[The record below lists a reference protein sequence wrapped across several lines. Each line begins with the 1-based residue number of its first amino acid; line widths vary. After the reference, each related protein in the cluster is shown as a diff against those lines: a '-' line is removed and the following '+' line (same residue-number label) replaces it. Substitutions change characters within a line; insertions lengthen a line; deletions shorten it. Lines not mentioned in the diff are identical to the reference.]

1 MSSRSSTILVTE
13 DLISHLE
20 KAFPANAYKPG
31 MPLEEVAYHQGTQE
45 PIIHLKQM
53 LHKRTKRGR

>member
-1 MSSRSSTILVTE
+1 MSSRNDTILVTE

-20 KAFPANAYKPG
+20 KAFPAKPYQPG
-31 MPLEEVAYHQGTQE
+31 MPMEEVAYAQGTQE

-53 LHKRTKRGR
+53 LHKRNKRGR